1 MYYFIGSVVTVNQSL
16 LISSC
21 GKFNPEDS
29 DFSKL
34 CSMKDCV
41 RWGKIATMSALL

>member
-1 MYYFIGSVVTVNQSL
+1 MYYFIGSVVTVNQ